1 MGDKKKWSLVALN
14 RRSSYTVTIVRE
26 FTEVDSELVVL
37 ERWSHKGGH
46 LNRGDCN
53 ALSLFRIT
61 SFV

>member
-14 RRSSYTVTIVRE
+14 RWSSYTVTIEWE
-26 FTEVDSELVVL
+26 FTGVDSELVVL
-37 ERWSHKGGH
+37 ERWSHKGGR
-46 LNRGDCN
+46 LNRCDSN